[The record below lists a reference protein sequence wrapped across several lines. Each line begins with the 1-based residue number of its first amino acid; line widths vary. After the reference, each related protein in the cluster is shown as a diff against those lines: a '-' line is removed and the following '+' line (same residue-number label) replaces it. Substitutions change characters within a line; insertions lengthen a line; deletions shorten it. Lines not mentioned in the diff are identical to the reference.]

1 MKFHTNIF
9 STSQKKWRF
18 VVSFAII
25 CIVVALVAIQPA
37 QPAQASPTTAAP
49 IALVNAAS
57 YEASVAPGSI
67 AALFGVAL
75 STQTISASSVP
86 LPKTLG
92 GVTVK
97 IGGIDAPLFFVS
109 PNQINLQV
117 PSGVS
122 VGTANIQVFNSGIA
136 AAVGDGTITVAD
148 ASPGVFTLDLS
159 GKNQAIAQ
167 NTDLSRNADFDKVPG
182 ARPEASGNVI
192 VIYATGIGN
201 TNPLVVDG
209 QAAPGSPLAQATAST
224 TVTIGGTPA
233 EVLFSGLTPGFVGL
247 WQINVILPTNLPTN
261 LATPMTISLKGK
273 QSLATTLAIVNKNE
287 FGTLSGT
294 VLNATTGSALANSS
308 ITLQP
313 TTGSGQTRTVTTD
326 AAGKFGIYIINP
338 GSYNLSAAANGFIT
352 VTQTSTVTGGQ
363 SQTAN
368 FALTPPLAA
377 GQMRIIVTW
386 ANALDLDAH
395 MTGPASGNSRFHVW
409 WLEPTDLLNP
419 VTTLLDVDGASPG
432 PETITFTPA
441 AAATY
446 RFSVHNYTN
455 RDTSGSNGI
464 AQSGIVVR
472 VYSGNQL
479 ARTITAPTGGG
490 TLWKVFE
497 FAGGQLTVVNAM
509 TDEPDSFNIKNS
521 F

>member
-1 MKFHTNIF
+1 MNFYAFFRSLPLKT
-9 STSQKKWRF
+9 WRH
-18 VVSFAII
+18 VLSFAII
-25 CIVVALVAIQPA
+25 CAVVAFVATQPA
-37 QPAQASPTTAAP
+37 LPAQASPTTAAP
-49 IALVNAAS
+49 VALVNAAS

-67 AALFGVAL
+67 AALFGVGL
-75 STQTISASSVP
+75 SSQTISAATLP

-122 VGTANIQVFNSGIA
+122 AGSAAIQVFNSGIA
-136 AAVGDGTITVAD
+136 AAVGDGIVTVAD
-148 ASPGVFTLDLS
+148 SSPGVFTLDLS

-167 NTDLSRNADFDKVPG
+167 NSDLSRNADFDKVPG
-182 ARPEASGNVI
+182 ARPEASGNVV

-201 TNPLVVDG
+201 TNPLVADG
-209 QAAPGSPLAQATAST
+209 EGAPGGPLAQATSAT

-233 EVLFSGLTPGFVGL
+233 EVQFSGLTPGFVGL
-247 WQINVILPTNLPTN
+247 WQINVVLPANLPTN
-261 LATPMTISLKGK
+261 LATPMTVSLKGK
-273 QSLATTLAIVNKNE
+273 QSLLTTLAIVNKNE
-287 FGTLSGT
+287 FGTISGT
-294 VLNATTGSALANSS
+294 VLNAATGAALANSS
-308 ITLQP
+308 VTLQP
-313 TTGSGQTRTVTTD
+313 TGSGQTRTTTTD

-338 GSYNLSAAANGFIT
+338 GSYNLSVAANGFIT
-352 VTQTSTVTGGQ
+352 VTQSSTVAGGQ

-368 FALTPPLAA
+368 FALTQPLAA

-386 ANALDLDAH
+386 ASALDLDAH
-395 MTGPASGNSRFHVW
+395 ITGPSSGNSRFHVW
-409 WLEPTDLLNP
+409 WLEPTDLLSP
-419 VTTLLDVDGASPG
+419 ITTMLDVDGASPG

-441 AAATY
+441 ANATY

-455 RDTSGSNGI
+455 RDSSGSNGI

-479 ARTITAPTGGG
+479 TKTITAPTGGG

>member
-1 MKFHTNIF
+1 MKFRTNF
-9 STSQKKWRF
+9 VSTVQKKWRF
-18 VVSFAII
+18 AASFAII
-25 CIVVALVAIQPA
+25 GLVIALLAIQPA

-67 AALFGVAL
+67 AALFGVGL

-86 LPKTLG
+86 LPTTLG

-122 VGTANIQVFNSGIA
+122 VGNAAIQVFNSGVA
-136 AAVGDGTITVAD
+136 AAVGDGTIAVTD
-148 ASPGVFTLDLS
+148 ASPGVFTLDVS

-182 ARPEASGNVI
+182 ARPEASGNVV

-201 TNPLVVDG
+201 TNPLVADG
-209 QAAPGSPLAQATAST
+209 QAASSNPLAQATAT
-224 TVTIGGTPA
+224 TAVTIGGTPA
-233 EVLFSGLTPGFVGL
+233 EVQFSGLTPGFVGL
-247 WQINVILPTNLPTN
+247 WQINVVLPANLPTN
-261 LATPMTISLKGK
+261 LATPMTVTLKGK
-273 QSLATTLAIVNKNE
+273 QSLVTTLAIVNKNE
-287 FGTLSGT
+287 FGTISGT
-294 VLNATTGSALANSS
+294 VLNAATGTPLAGTA

-313 TTGSGQTRTVTTD
+313 TGSGQTRTATTD
-326 AAGKFGIYIINP
+326 TTGKFGIYIINP
-338 GSYNLSAAANGFIT
+338 GSYNLSVAANGFIT
-352 VTQTSTVTGGQ
+352 VSQSSTVTGGQ

-395 MTGPASGNSRFHVW
+395 ITGPASTNSRFHVW

-419 VTTLLDVDGASPG
+419 VTTLLDVDGVSPG

-441 AAATY
+441 ATATY

-455 RDTSGSNGI
+455 RDSNGNNGI

-479 ARTITAPTGGG
+479 TRTIAAPTGGG

-497 FAGGQLTVVNAM
+497 FTGGQLNVVNSM

>member
-1 MKFHTNIF
+1 MRFHTNNPLMTRK
-9 STSQKKWRF
+9 SWRNGLFLAMISF
-18 VVSFAII
+18 VVAF
-25 CIVVALVAIQPA
+25 VAAQPA

-67 AALFGVAL
+67 AALFGAGL
-75 STQTISASSVP
+75 STQTLSATSVP

-117 PSGVS
+117 PGGVAA
-122 VGTANIQVFNSGIA
+122 GTAIVQVFNSGIA
-136 AAVGDGTITVAD
+136 AAVGDGTVAVAD
-148 ASPGVFTLDLS
+148 ASPGIFTLDLS

-167 NTDLSRNADFDKVPG
+167 NSDLSRNADFDKVPG
-182 ARPEASGNVI
+182 ARPEASGNV
-192 VIYATGIGN
+192 VVLYATGIGN
-201 TNPLVVDG
+201 TNPLVADG
-209 QAAPGSPLAQATAST
+209 QAAPGGPLAQATSAT

-233 EVLFSGLTPGFVGL
+233 EVQFSGLTPGFVGL
-247 WQINVILPTNLPTN
+247 WQINVVLPANLPTN
-261 LATPMTISLKGK
+261 LATPMTVSLKGK
-273 QSLATTLAIVNKNE
+273 QSLVTTLAIVNKNE
-287 FGTLSGT
+287 FGTISGT
-294 VLNATTGSALANSS
+294 VLNAATGAALANSS

-313 TTGSGQTRTVTTD
+313 TGSGQSRTTTTD
-326 AAGKFGIYIINP
+326 AAGKFGFYIINP
-338 GSYNLSAAANGFIT
+338 GNYNLSVAASGFIT
-352 VTQTSTVTGGQ
+352 ITQSSTITGGQ

-368 FALTPPLAA
+368 FALTAPLAA
-377 GQMRIIVTW
+377 GQYRIIVTW

-409 WLEPTDLLNP
+409 WLEPTDLLTP
-419 VTTLLDVDGASPG
+419 VTTMLDVDGASPG

-441 AAATY
+441 TNATY

-455 RDTSGSNGI
+455 RDSNGSNGI

-497 FAGGQLTVVNAM
+497 FTGGQLTVVNAM

>member
-1 MKFHTNIF
+1 M
-9 STSQKKWRF
+9 
-18 VVSFAII
+18 I
-25 CIVVALVAIQPA
+25 CLVVALAATQPT

-49 IALVNAAS
+49 VALVNAAS
-57 YEASVAPGSI
+57 YEATVAPGSI
-67 AALFGVAL
+67 AALFGVGL
-75 STQTISASSVP
+75 STQTTIATTLP

-117 PSGVS
+117 PGGV
-122 VGTANIQVFNSGIA
+122 TAGNAAIQVFNSGVT
-136 AAVGDGTITVAD
+136 AAVGDGTVTVAD
-148 ASPGVFTLDLS
+148 AAPGIFTLDLS
-159 GKNQAIAQ
+159 GRNQAIAQ
-167 NTDLSRNADFDKVPG
+167 NSDLSRNADFDKVPG
-182 ARPEASGNVI
+182 ARPEAGGNV
-192 VIYATGIGN
+192 VVVYATGVGN
-201 TNPLVVDG
+201 TNPLVADG
-209 QAAPGSPLAQATAST
+209 QAAPFSPLANATGT
-224 TVTIGGTPA
+224 TTATIGGIPA
-233 EVLFSGLTPGFVGL
+233 EVQFSGLAPGFVGL
-247 WQINVILPTNLPTN
+247 WQLNIVLPANLPTN
-261 LATPMTISLKGK
+261 LATPFTVSLKGK
-273 QSLATTLAIVNKNE
+273 QSLVTTLAVVNKNE
-287 FGTLSGT
+287 FGAISGT
-294 VLNATTGSALANSS
+294 VLNAATGTALAGTA

-313 TTGSGQTRTVTTD
+313 TGSGQTRSTTTD
-326 AAGKFGIYIINP
+326 AAGEFGIYVINP
-338 GSYNLSAAANGFIT
+338 GSYNLSAASGGFIT
-352 VTQTSTVTGGQ
+352 VTQSSTVAGGQ
-363 SQTAN
+363 SQIAN

-377 GQMRIIVTW
+377 GQLRIIVTW

-395 MTGPASGNSRFHVW
+395 MTGPAASGNSRFHVW

-419 VTTLLDVDGASPG
+419 VTTMLDVDGASPG

-441 AAATY
+441 TGATY
-446 RFSVHNYTN
+446 RFSIHNYTN

-479 ARTITAPTGGG
+479 ARTITAPSSGG

-497 FAGGQLTVVNAM
+497 FTGGQLTIVNSM